1 MADEPKA
8 LSQVIRELQQKRS
21 GTMAEV
27 ATVIAEGFKDIDR
40 RLSALEPARPA
51 QVAVPDEPGAR
62 TASGGD

>member
-21 GTMAEV
+21 GSFAEV

-40 RLSALEPARPA
+40 RLSALEPARAA

>member
-1 MADEPKA
+1 MADERKA

-21 GTMAEV
+21 GTMAEI
-27 ATVIAEGFKDIDR
+27 AAVIGEGFKDFDR

>member
-1 MADEPKA
+1 MKT
-8 LSQVIRELQQKRS
+8 LSEVIRELQEKRS

-40 RLSALEPARPA
+40 RLSALEPERPA